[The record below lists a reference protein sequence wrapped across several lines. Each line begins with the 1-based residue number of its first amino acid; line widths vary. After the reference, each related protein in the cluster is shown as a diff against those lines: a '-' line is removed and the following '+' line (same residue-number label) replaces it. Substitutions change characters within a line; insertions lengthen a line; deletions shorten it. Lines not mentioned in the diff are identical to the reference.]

1 MPIVKPREGR
11 AFVTESRGSKRF
23 APSSV
28 AERLVPFF
36 LVVLLLVLLAVFIII
51 GLSLLGVIASA

>member
-1 MPIVKPREGR
+1 MPIVKSRER
-11 AFVTESRGSKRF
+11 RVFVPESRRSKRF

-28 AERLVPFF
+28 IEKLVPVF
-36 LVVLLLVLLAVFIII
+36 LVALLLTLLAVLIII